1 MPKRLYTYSV
11 FARQSSYSHPNARLA
26 ALFHRSAATLYTIYA
41 IWGILAIVN
50 RIPTLS
56 EAIGHVPQLVFSALT
71 VLVCIPAGIGAMY
84 FPRTAKLELLA
95 ASSFIVLLLIYM
107 FFLFIK
113 ALTEHSPPSW
123 AALTLIAS
131 CLVIPIARA
140 AFIYVT
146 LIKQAKEN

>member
-1 MPKRLYTYSV
+1 
-11 FARQSSYSHPNARLA
+11 
-26 ALFHRSAATLYTIYA
+26 
-41 IWGILAIVN
+41 
-50 RIPTLS
+50 
-56 EAIGHVPQLVFSALT
+56 
-71 VLVCIPAGIGAMY
+71 MY